1 MHCRMP
7 LLLGRFFV
15 AFDCMIYRSNQSNE
29 VQMRLEKAIQPRHH
43 PFLIE
48 KDDYKSVADRSILQ
62 MDNESTLRMK
72 ALYIVGRDSHQLM
85 NK

>member
-1 MHCRMP
+1 MCFYI
-7 LLLGRFFV
+7 LKFK
-15 AFDCMIYRSNQSNE
+15 DWSDESNE

-72 ALYIVGRDSHQLM
+72 ALYIVGKGSEADNQLM
-85 NK
+85 NMF

>member
-1 MHCRMP
+1 
-7 LLLGRFFV
+7 
-15 AFDCMIYRSNQSNE
+15 
-29 VQMRLEKAIQPRHH
+29 MRLEKAIQPRHH

-72 ALYIVGRDSHQLM
+72 ALYIVG
-85 NK
+85 KG